1 VARPGD
7 TVAVESPTYYLLL
20 HALASLGLKVL
31 EIPTHP
37 ATGASLEAIDLATSR
52 RGAIKALLLVPTHQ
66 NPVGSVMPDEHK
78 ARLVELCEQRGVA
91 LIEDDIYGDASFGQT
106 RPLPAKA
113 WDKRGSVLY
122 CSSFTKTLAPGMR
135 VGWCAPGR
143 YIHEVALTKRATSV
157 FTAYGPQLAIAE
169 FLATGG
175 YDRHLKRLRAS
186 LRDNAR
192 RVLQCVQET
201 FPAGCRVTNPTGG
214 FVLWVELP
222 RKVDAVALFRR
233 ARAEN
238 IVIAPGP
245 LFSMSTR
252 YGNFVRIS
260 FGEPWSP
267 DLERAIAIVGQLAGS
282 AVMSAITTRARPP
295 R

>member
-1 VARPGD
+1 
-7 TVAVESPTYYLLL
+7 
-20 HALASLGLKVL
+20 
-31 EIPTHP
+31 
-37 ATGASLEAIDLATSR
+37 
-52 RGAIKALLLVPTHQ
+52 
-66 NPVGSVMPDEHK
+66 MPDEHK

-91 LIEDDIYGDASFGQT
+91 LIEDDIYGDASFGQI

-113 WDKRGSVLY
+113 WDRRGSVLY

-201 FPAGCRVTNPTGG
+201 FPAVCRVTNPTGG

-222 RKVDAVALFRR
+222 RKVDAVELFRR

-252 YGNFVRIS
+252 YSNFVRIS

-267 DLERAIAIVGQLAGS
+267 DLERAIATVGQLAGS
-282 AVMSAITTRARPP
+282 AVMSATTARARPT